1 MKVAVFTVL
10 SLLVASATAQRY
22 LVLSPKVLQAGTE
35 EAVCISLFEIEDD
48 VKVSIELS
56 SKDDFEPATVTDVLK
71 QGQDKCVKLKV
82 PLVSSD
88 KEAKLSVYGK
98 GSSYDFKDEKSVK
111 ISKKATSTF
120 ISTDKPIYKP
130 GQKVQM
136 RILTVKQDLRPYEEN
151 IDMVWIEDKTGSR
164 INQWLDVPTVKGL
177 ASLEQQLSKE
187 PVLGKWSINAQI
199 ADTTYKTTFEV
210 DEYVLPKFEV
220 EISPPPWIPVD
231 MEVIPAVICGKYTYG
246 KPVLGEVKAEFCIKQ
261 SYSYGRNPRP
271 CHTWEGKTDKNGC
284 VNIAFD
290 SSLVQL
296 DSTRHSIWHATLHV
310 KADITE
316 DGTGVKLSGSHD
328 TTKIVRENQK
338 LDFRKFSPE
347 GFKPGLPY
355 HGKLYVTDIL
365 DNPLADVK
373 VTIEADMTRKN
384 NMYSPQEFAQ
394 NFTSNKYG
402 EIPFTLPTYMTNKNV
417 KRLNLNAKIAD
428 IPPSKYVRGTY
439 QMENPT
445 AFLSVRSWWSPS
457 SSFLQIQPIH
467 DILPCDSV
475 AEVSILYKT
484 ERVSNTKFHYKIM
497 SRGDILHIGTK
508 DVAFESTEEPST
520 YQPPTTAAPPTT
532 PFTGPTTTEEPIPED
547 ELIDFPP
554 VEIVMAEETFGP
566 PPPPPPPGLPFPGRD
581 VPPPPPPPPPGP
593 NPELPVVGPDAEEPS
608 PNEPASVEK
617 EDINDG
623 EVRRKRYSP
632 PFYRPDSDETPDMP
646 PIPGYTGNFTI
657 KFKVVPSLSPLVR
670 LLVYYVREDGEVVA
684 DSTSIKITS
693 CLENNVTM
701 SFPKTSQLPGA
712 STKLTVKASPGSLC
726 SVGVVDKSVH
736 LMRSS
741 NQLTQGKIFAEL
753 NGLDL
758 SEEGGYVDMN
768 THCDRDGP
776 AIDPIP
782 RPPLPPPPPPPPV
795 EIEEEEVSF
804 ADSDSDDSEDVEDK
818 DMGEESEDMGEESE
832 DMGEESEDMGEESED
847 MGEEKEEEMSREDG
861 VEEVA
866 DREDEEE
873 RSIKK
878 RSYFPGFGSSSFEDA
893 YTAFKA
899 MGLLVMTDLTLET
912 RPCAMEYLTVA
923 YSVSFDQDFL
933 AVLGAPGPAAPEI
946 AFAAPVGVAPAPA
959 PAPIPAAAKPANEE
973 KVVEVRNYFPETWI
987 WETAH
992 VSDNG
997 LAVIDVEVPHTIT
1010 EWIGSGFCTS
1020 SAAGVGVSPATSLTA
1035 FQPFFVSTTLPYS
1048 VIRGEEVPL
1057 KVSIFNYMQQCQ
1069 VIKLTLLK
1077 SEDLDLI
1084 DKDRTRQVCVCPV
1097 VSKTETFNIIPRM
1110 LGKINI
1116 SVVAEA
1122 VEDDELTCGNAPV
1135 IKPTE
1140 GARDAIVKELLVE
1153 PEGIEQEYTYSSFF
1167 CPKDFPNEQLEDT
1180 IKTVLPENLVEG
1192 SNRAYLSVI
1201 GDLMGPTLSGLD
1213 NLVRQ
1218 PTGCGE
1224 QNMVLFAP
1232 NIFVMQYLNTTKQ
1245 LSSEVKDKSLEYMKI
1260 GYQRELTYKHKDG
1273 SYSAFGESDDSGST
1287 WLSAFVYRCFAQARP
1302 YIFIDQKELDH
1313 TKKWFAANQKP
1324 DGCYQSVGKVLHKAM
1339 KGGVNDDTTLTA
1351 YIVIAMLE
1359 SGESVE
1365 SELVGNALEC
1375 LLASASNVT
1384 STYGIALMSYA
1395 LTLAQHPQREEYMEK
1410 LENLAIEKDGTVHW
1424 EREVQPG
1431 KPTEVPDTWFRPY
1444 YKSPSAEVEM
1454 TSYALLA
1461 YMATGERDALLK
1473 GLPIV
1478 RWLTQQRN
1486 AYGGFSSTQDT
1497 VMALQALASYAEM
1510 AYGEGVD
1517 IEVQVQTP
1525 EGLDK
1530 TFKITDTNSLVLQT
1544 VEIPVTPTDI
1554 SVRATGQGCALLQAN
1569 VRYNIEEEEPAPS
1582 FEVDVNVLDVSELL
1596 RDEGSDSSPCA
1607 VKMMSICT
1615 RFVDDEPSN
1624 MAVVAVKMVSGFIP
1638 DKTSLKTLKKEKTIK
1653 KYEIDGKMVNL
1664 YFDELTNEM
1673 TCFEFMVEQ
1682 NIKVKNTKPGVVT
1695 VYDYYEEDL
1704 KISKKYNINCSPPP
1718 PPPPPEEVPELQ
1730 PFVPVETLFP
1740 DSVPAER
1747 QGCPTCLLKK
1757 EDFSKVFCGS
1767 TYAYRMKTNRGRDG
1781 HEARIAEDLKD
1792 VNSTAPHHTVYI
1804 NMGADCQCSELE
1816 VDSQVLVMGD
1826 RAPVAAETRKHHTL
1840 ILDEYMTIMPWDHSH
1855 KAVQHALTKC
1865 KPGSEV
1871 NP

>member
-296 DSTRHSIWHATLHV
+296 DSTRHSIWHATLRV

-384 NMYSPQEFAQ
+384 NMYSPHEFAQ

-632 PFYRPDSDETPDMP
+632 HFYRPDSDETPDMP

-741 NQLTQGKIFAEL
+741 NQLTQGK
-753 NGLDL
+753 G
-758 SEEGGYVDMN
+758 
-768 THCDRDGP
+768 TC
-776 AIDPIP
+776 
-782 RPPLPPPPPPPPV
+782 
-795 EIEEEEVSF
+795 
-804 ADSDSDDSEDVEDK
+804 
-818 DMGEESEDMGEESE
+818 
-832 DMGEESEDMGEESED
+832 
-847 MGEEKEEEMSREDG
+847 
-861 VEEVA
+861 
-866 DREDEEE
+866 
-873 RSIKK
+873 RS
-878 RSYFPGFGSSSFEDA
+878 
-893 YTAFKA
+893 
-899 MGLLVMTDLTLET
+899 L
-912 RPCAMEYLTVA
+912 
-923 YSVSFDQDFL
+923 Q
-933 AVLGAPGPAAPEI
+933 
-946 AFAAPVGVAPAPA
+946 
-959 PAPIPAAAKPANEE
+959 
-973 KVVEVRNYFPETWI
+973 
-987 WETAH
+987 
-992 VSDNG
+992 
-997 LAVIDVEVPHTIT
+997 
-1010 EWIGSGFCTS
+1010 
-1020 SAAGVGVSPATSLTA
+1020 A

-1069 VIKLTLLK
+1069 VNVAKLPENYL
-1077 SEDLDLI
+1077 
-1084 DKDRTRQVCVCPV
+1084 
-1097 VSKTETFNIIPRM
+1097 NIHFKVIRR
-1110 LGKINI
+1110 KI
-1116 SVVAEA
+1116 
-1122 VEDDELTCGNAPV
+1122 T
-1135 IKPTE
+1135 KMFFFQQ
-1140 GARDAIVKELLVE
+1140 

-1804 NMGADCQCSELE
+1804 DMGADCQCSELE

>member
-10 SLLVASATAQRY
+10 SLLVASAAAQRY
-22 LVLSPKVLQAGTE
+22 LVVSPKILLAGTE
-35 EAVCISLFEIEDD
+35 EIVCISLFNITDD
-48 VKVSIELS
+48 VKVSIELTS
-56 SKDDFEPATVTDVLK
+56 SKDGNDFEPASVTDVLK
-71 QGQDKCVKLKV
+71 EGQDKCVRLKV

-98 GSSYDFKDEKSVK
+98 GSTYTFKDEKSLR

-136 RILTVKQDLRPYEEN
+136 RILTLKQDLRPYTEN
-151 IDMVWIEDKTGSR
+151 IDMVWLEDNSGSR
-164 INQWLDVPTVKGL
+164 INQWLDVPTEEGL

-199 ADTTYKTTFEV
+199 ADTTYKTTFDVE
-210 DEYVLPKFEV
+210 EYVLPKFEV

-261 SYSYGRNPRP
+261 SYSYRDRRP
-271 CHTWEGKTDKNGC
+271 CHTWTGKTDKNGC

-290 SSLVQL
+290 SSLVEL
-296 DSTRHSIWHATLHV
+296 DSTRHSIWSATLRV
-310 KADITE
+310 KAEITE
-316 DGTGVKLSGSHD
+316 DGTGVTLNGSHD

-338 LDFRKFSPE
+338 LDFRNFSPE

-365 DNPLADVK
+365 DNPLSDVK
-373 VTIEADMTRKN
+373 VTIEADMTRQS
-384 NMYSPQEFAQ
+384 NMYSPQEFSQ
-394 NFTSNKYG
+394 NYTSNKYG
-402 EIPFTLPTYMTNKNV
+402 EVPFTLPTYMTNKNV

-428 IPPSKYVRGTY
+428 IPPSKYERGTY
-439 QMENPT
+439 QMDNPS

-475 AEVSILYKT
+475 AEVSVLYKT

-497 SRGDILHIGTK
+497 SRGDILDIGTK

-520 YQPPTTAAPPTT
+520 YQPPTTAPPPTT
-532 PFTGPTTTEEPIPED
+532 PFTGSTTTEEPIPED

-554 VEIVMAEETFGP
+554 VEIVIAEESFAI
-566 PPPPPPPGLPFPGRD
+566 PPPPPGGRRPD
-581 VPPPPPPPPPGP
+581 GPPPPPPPPPPPGP
-593 NPELPVVGPDAEEPS
+593 RPDDQPPPPFPRPGPDAPPPPPESDTPV
-608 PNEPASVEK
+608 ASEEK
-617 EDINDG
+617 EDINNG

-632 PFYRPDSDETPDMP
+632 PFYRPDIDETPLMP
-646 PIPGYTGNFTI
+646 PIPGYTGHFTI
-657 KFKVVPSLSPLVR
+657 KFKAVASLSPLVR

-684 DSTSIKITS
+684 DSASIKIAS
-693 CLENNVTM
+693 CLENNVSV
-701 SFPKTSQLPGA
+701 SFPKESQLPGA
-712 STKLTVKASPGSLC
+712 TTKLTVKASPGSLC

-741 NQLTQGKIFAEL
+741 NQLTQGKIFSEL
-753 NGLDL
+753 NAMDL
-758 SEEGGYVDMN
+758 SEGGGYVDMN
-768 THCDRDGP
+768 THCDREGP

-782 RPPLPPPPPPPPV
+782 DIRPPPPPPPPLPPRV
-795 EIEEEEVSF
+795 ELAAPVVELAPPVPVMEVEEVEVPP
-804 ADSDSDDSEDVEDK
+804 ADPDSDDSDEVVENDNEDEK
-818 DMGEESEDMGEESE
+818 DD
-832 DMGEESEDMGEESED
+832 
-847 MGEEKEEEMSREDG
+847 
-861 VEEVA
+861 
-866 DREDEEE
+866 EDEEE

-878 RSYFPGFGSSSFEDA
+878 RSVYFPGYASSSYEDA
-893 YTAFKA
+893 YTAFKN
-899 MGLLVMTDLTLET
+899 MGLLVMTNLVVET
-912 RPCAMEYLTVA
+912 RPCQRHIPYWRGRVVGMPGGRGPVAMPMVN
-923 YSVSFDQDFL
+923 FRRFN
-933 AVLGAPGPAAPEI
+933 APGTMEFPRQSNMDMDDSKHEM
-946 AFAAPVGVAPAPA
+946 
-959 PAPIPAAAKPANEE
+959 ETQQ
-973 KVVEVRNYFPETWI
+973 VVEVRNYFPETWLWKI
-987 WETAH
+987 TR

-997 LAVIDVEVPHTIT
+997 LAVIDTKVPHTIT

-1020 SAAGVGVSPATSLTA
+1020 STSGVGVSVATSLTA
-1035 FQPFFVSTTLPYS
+1035 FQPFFVSPTLPYS

-1069 VIKLTLLK
+1069 VIELTLLK
-1077 SEDLDLI
+1077 SEDFDLI

-1097 VSKTETFNIIPRM
+1097 VSKTETFNIVPST

-1116 SVVAEA
+1116 SVEAQA
-1122 VEDDELTCGNAPV
+1122 VEDDELICGNAPV
-1135 IKPTE
+1135 VKPTE
-1140 GARDAIVKELLVE
+1140 GARDAIVKDLLVE

-1167 CPKDFPNEQLEDT
+1167 CPKDFPNEVLEDT
-1180 IKTVLPENLVEG
+1180 IQTVLPENLVEG
-1192 SNRAYLSVI
+1192 SNRAYVSVI

-1245 LSSEVKDKSLEYMKI
+1245 LSSEIKDKSLEYMKI

-1313 TKKWFAANQKP
+1313 TKKWFASNQKP

-1375 LLASASNVT
+1375 LLASGSNMT

-1395 LTLAQHPQREEYMEK
+1395 LTLANHPQRDEYMEK

-1431 KPTEVPDTWFRPY
+1431 KPTEASGTWFRPY

-1461 YMATGERDALLK
+1461 YMATGEREALVK

-1497 VMALQALASYAEM
+1497 VMALQALARYAEM

-1517 IEVQVQTP
+1517 IEVQVQTA
-1525 EGLDK
+1525 EGLDE
-1530 TFKITDTNSLVLQT
+1530 TFVITDTNSLVLQR
-1544 VEIPVTPTDI
+1544 VEVPVTPADI
-1554 SVRATGQGCALLQAN
+1554 SIRATGKGCALLQAN
-1569 VRYNIEEEEPAPS
+1569 VRYNIEEEEPVPS
-1582 FEVDVNVLDVSELL
+1582 FEVNIKMLDVPAELQ
-1596 RDEGSDSSPCA
+1596 RDEGGESSPCS

-1664 YFDELTNEM
+1664 YFDELTDEM
-1673 TCFEFMVEQ
+1673 TCFEFLVEQ
-1682 NIKVKNTKPGVVT
+1682 NIRVKNTKPGVVT

-1704 KISKKYNINCSPPP
+1704 KISKKYNIDCSPPP
-1718 PPPPPEEVPELQ
+1718 PPPPPEELPELL
-1730 PFVPVETLFP
+1730 PFVPVEEPLFP
-1740 DSVPAER
+1740 DTVPTER

-1767 TYAYRMKTNRGRDG
+1767 KYAYRMKTNRGKDG

-1792 VNSTAPHHTVYI
+1792 VNSSAPHHTVYI
-1804 NMGADCQCSELE
+1804 DMGPDCQCSELE
-1816 VDSQVLVMGD
+1816 VDAQVLVMGD
-1826 RAPVAAETRKHHTL
+1826 RAPVAAETSKHHKL

-1865 KPGSEV
+1865 KQGVEV

>member
-10 SLLVASATAQRY
+10 SLLVASAAAQRY
-22 LVLSPKVLQAGTE
+22 LVVSPKVLLAGTE
-35 EAVCISLFEIEDD
+35 EVVCISLFDIEDD
-48 VKVSIELS
+48 VKVSVEVA
-56 SKDDFEPATVTDVLK
+56 SKSKDGDDFEPATVTDVLK
-71 QGQDKCVKLKV
+71 GGQDKCVRIKV
-82 PLVSSD
+82 PHVSSD
-88 KEAKLSVYGK
+88 KVAKLSVYGK

-136 RILTVKQDLRPYEEN
+136 RILTVKQDLRPYTEN
-151 IDMVWIEDKTGSR
+151 IDMVWLEDNSGSR
-164 INQWLDVPTVKGL
+164 INQWLDVPTEEGL

-199 ADTTYKTTFEV
+199 ADTTYKTTFDVE
-210 DEYVLPKFEV
+210 EYVLPKFEV

-261 SYSYGRNPRP
+261 SYSYRDRRP
-271 CHTWEGKTDKNGC
+271 CHTWTGKTDKNGC

-290 SSLVQL
+290 ASLVEL
-296 DSTRHSIWHATLHV
+296 DSTRHSIWSATLRV
-310 KADITE
+310 KAEITE
-316 DGTGVKLSGSHD
+316 DGTGVKLNGSHD

-338 LDFRKFSPE
+338 LDLRKFSSE

-373 VTIEADMTRKN
+373 VTIAADMTRKN
-384 NMYSPQEFAQ
+384 NMYSSQEYSQ
-394 NFTSNKYG
+394 NYTSNQYG
-402 EIPFTLPTYMTNKNV
+402 EIPFTLPTYMTNRNV
-417 KRLNLNAKIAD
+417 KRLNLNAKLAD
-428 IPPSKYVRGTY
+428 IPPSKYERGTY
-439 QMENPT
+439 QMDNPS

-484 ERVSNTKFHYKIM
+484 ERVSKTKFHYKIM
-497 SRGDILHIGTK
+497 SRGDILDIGTK
-508 DVAFESTEEPST
+508 EVAFESAEEPST
-520 YQPPTTAAPPTT
+520 YQPPTTAPPPTT
-532 PFTGPTTTEEPIPED
+532 PFTGSTTTEEPIPED
-547 ELIDFPP
+547 ELIDLPP
-554 VEIVMAEETFGP
+554 VEIVVAQELFG
-566 PPPPPPPGLPFPGRD
+566 G
-581 VPPPPPPPPPGP
+581 PPPPPPPPPGP
-593 NPELPVVGPDAEEPS
+593 RPGPDAP
-608 PNEPASVEK
+608 PPPPDAPPASSEE
-617 EDINDG
+617 EDSNDG
-623 EVRRKRYSP
+623 EVRRKRSSPPYRP
-632 PFYRPDSDETPDMP
+632 PFYRPDIDETPDMP
-646 PIPGYTGNFTI
+646 PIPGYTGELTI

-684 DSTSIKITS
+684 DSSSIKIAS
-693 CLENNVTM
+693 CLENNVSV
-701 SFPKTSQLPGA
+701 SFPKESQLPGA
-712 STKLTVKASPGSLC
+712 TTKLTVKASPGSLC

-741 NQLTQGKIFAEL
+741 NQLTQGKVFAEL
-753 NGLDL
+753 NRLDL

-768 THCDRDGP
+768 THCDRDEP

-782 RPPLPPPPPPPPV
+782 PVMEPLPPPPPPRVEVPLPPRV
-795 EIEEEEVSF
+795 EFPAPVP
-804 ADSDSDDSEDVEDK
+804 A
-818 DMGEESEDMGEESE
+818 MA
-832 DMGEESEDMGEESED
+832 
-847 MGEEKEEEMSREDG
+847 
-861 VEEVA
+861 VEEVEVPPA
-866 DREDEEE
+866 EFPTESDSNESEEVEEVEEEDEDEEE
-873 RSIKK
+873 RSINK
-878 RSYFPGFGSSSFEDA
+878 RSVYFPGYASSSYEDA

-899 MGLLVMTDLTLET
+899 MGLLVMTDLLLQT
-912 RPCAMEYLTVA
+912 RPCALEFLTVA
-923 YSVSFDQDFL
+923 YSVSVVQDQLEEFD
-933 AVLGAPGPAAPEI
+933 VLGAPGPAPPVV
-946 AFAAPVGVAPAPA
+946 AFAAPAGIAPAPA
-959 PAPIPAAAKPANEE
+959 PAPAPAAKSASQE
-973 KVVEVRNYFPETWI
+973 KVIEVRNYFPETWM
-987 WETAH
+987 WETAR

-997 LAVIDVEVPHTIT
+997 LAVIDTKVPHTIT

-1020 SAAGVGVSPATSLTA
+1020 STSGVGVSLATSLTA

-1057 KVSIFNYMQQCQ
+1057 KVSIFNYMKQCQ
-1069 VIKLTLLK
+1069 VIELTLLK
-1077 SEDLDLI
+1077 SEDFDLI
-1084 DKDRTRQVCVCPV
+1084 DKERTRQVCVCPV
-1097 VSKTETFNIIPRM
+1097 MSKTETFNIIPST

-1116 SVVAEA
+1116 SVEAQA
-1122 VEDDELTCGNAPV
+1122 VEDDELVCGNAPV
-1135 IKPTE
+1135 VKPTE
-1140 GARDAIVKELLVE
+1140 GARDAIVKSLLVE

-1167 CPKDFPNEQLEDT
+1167 CPKDFPNELLEDT
-1180 IKTVLPENLVEG
+1180 IQTVLPENLVEG

-1245 LSSEVKDKSLEYMKI
+1245 LSSEIKDKSLEYMKI

-1287 WLSAFVYRCFAQARP
+1287 WLSAFVFRCFAQARP

-1313 TKKWFAANQKP
+1313 TKAWFASNQKP

-1375 LLASASNVT
+1375 LLSSGNNVT

-1395 LTLAQHPQREEYMEK
+1395 LTLANHPQREEYMEK
-1410 LENLAIEKDGTVHW
+1410 LENLAVEKDGTVHW

-1431 KPTEVPDTWFRPY
+1431 KPTEASDTWFRPY
-1444 YKSPSAEVEM
+1444 HKSPSAEVEM

-1461 YMATGERDALLK
+1461 YMATGEREALVK

-1497 VMALQALASYAEM
+1497 VMALQALARYAEM

-1517 IEVQVQTP
+1517 IEVQVQTA

-1530 TFKITDTNSLVLQT
+1530 TFTITDTNSLVLQR
-1544 VEIPVTPTDI
+1544 VEVPVTPTDI
-1554 SVRATGQGCALLQAN
+1554 SVRATGKGCALLQAN
-1569 VRYNIEEEEPAPS
+1569 VRYNIEEEEPVPS
-1582 FEVDVNVLDVSELL
+1582 FEVNIKMLDVPELL
-1596 RDEGSDSSPCA
+1596 RDEGGESSPCS

-1704 KISKKYNINCSPPP
+1704 KISKKYNIDCSPPP
-1718 PPPPPEEVPELQ
+1718 PPPPPEEVPELL
-1730 PFVPVETLFP
+1730 PFIPVGEPLFP
-1740 DSVPAER
+1740 DSVPTER
-1747 QGCPTCLLKK
+1747 QGCPSCLLKK
-1757 EDFSKVFCGS
+1757 EDISKVFCGS
-1767 TYAYRMKTNRGRDG
+1767 KYAYRMKTNRGKDG

-1792 VNSTAPHHTVYI
+1792 VNSTAPHHTVFI
-1804 NMGADCQCSELE
+1804 DMGTDCQCSELE
-1816 VDSQVLVMGD
+1816 VDAQVLVMGD
-1826 RAPVAAETRKHHTL
+1826 RAPVAAETTKHHKL
-1840 ILDEYMTIMPWDHSH
+1840 ILDEYMTIMPWVHSH

-1865 KPGSEV
+1865 KQGSEV